1 MSTGSS
7 TAVESPNRLL
17 AKESENGAASAFGQ
31 LLEKP
36 IGSIYDKISDPLS
49 YVEKMGEA
57 YAKAGVAG
65 VSKPAEGMCLA
76 WALMEMRKN
85 WIEFASQYHMVQGK
99 PTLQAHEI
107 LARIRKSG
115 GDCEWI
121 DDGEK
126 LIEAKAAFT
135 ISGRRTEV
143 SYSMA
148 TAKLAGVIKKD
159 GGWEKNPAAMLRAAL
174 LRKAAKMLCP
184 EVLTGDVDPEE
195 FSSDDA
201 PAAAAKAGR
210 SKAEIE
216 KRRQELEAGSA
227 TTTSDP
233 VKTETVAAAA
243 KTEDAPFDANVD
255 LPASGANATAAA
267 DANKELTVVLLEIE
281 ATIGDVGMTK
291 AALEAGLKA
300 KNPAFTT
307 LDDLPIDKAKALL
320 ENLRA
325 KLAKK

>member
-1 MSTGSS
+1 
-7 TAVESPNRLL
+7 
-17 AKESENGAASAFGQ
+17 
-31 LLEKP
+31 
-36 IGSIYDKISDPLS
+36 
-49 YVEKMGEA
+49 
-57 YAKAGVAG
+57 
-65 VSKPAEGMCLA
+65 MCLA